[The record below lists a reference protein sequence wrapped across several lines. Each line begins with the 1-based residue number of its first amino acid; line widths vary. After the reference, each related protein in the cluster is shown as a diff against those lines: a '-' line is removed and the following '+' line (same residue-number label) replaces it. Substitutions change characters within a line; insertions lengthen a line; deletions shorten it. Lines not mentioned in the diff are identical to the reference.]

1 MKHVISQLGRL
12 RPAFVCLVL
21 MGSVVLH
28 GPAAADVPA
37 PGGASGVCAGQG
49 MSHVVKRYYGVAWGN
64 GTVPLRCGLW
74 NASVQ
79 RGWGY
84 RKLVAKGRWN
94 VWWDG
99 MIGATMQSPASVTQ
113 VGTSTTFKSK
123 WFTNCSPVYR
133 FIVVVESRPTP
144 QGGATGIN
152 NAYQKFQA
160 N

>member
-49 MSHVVKRYYGVAWGN
+49 MSHVVKRYHGVAWGN
-64 GTVPLRCGLW
+64 GTVPLRCGRW
-74 NASVQ
+74 TGTG
-79 RGWGY
+79 GWGY

-94 VWWDG
+94 AWFDG
-99 MIGATMQSPASVTQ
+99 MIGATLQMPTSVAQQNSATIFRT
-113 VGTSTTFKSK
+113 G
-123 WFTNCSPVYR
+123 WFTQCNPVYR
-133 FIVVVESRPTP
+133 FVVVVEARMTP
-144 QGGATGIN
+144 QGVISGIN
-152 NAYQKFQA
+152 NAYQQYKG
-160 N
+160 